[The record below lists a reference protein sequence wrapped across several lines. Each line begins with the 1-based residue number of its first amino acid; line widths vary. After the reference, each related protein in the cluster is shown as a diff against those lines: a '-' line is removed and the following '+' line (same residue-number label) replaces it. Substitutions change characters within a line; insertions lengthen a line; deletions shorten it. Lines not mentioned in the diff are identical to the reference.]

1 MGHLQNYS
9 ILDTYLMDCHVLYC
23 NTESIYF
30 ISTGEHNPAIWED
43 ITENK
48 TLQFVNDCV
57 SFTTTVSARF
67 VH

>member
-1 MGHLQNYS
+1 MN
-9 ILDTYLMDCHVLYC
+9 CHVIYR
-23 NTESIYF
+23 NTESFCF

-43 ITENK
+43 ITHYT

-57 SFTTTVSARF
+57 FFTTSVSARY